1 MRLLLDTNRYVD
13 LVNKVPEVEERI
25 RIATEIRVPLI
36 VLGELRAGFANGRK
50 QRSNEARLQRFLA
63 KPGVQILTLDEIT
76 TEHYA
81 EIFRKLSRSGSLI
94 PTNDIWIAAQ
104 ALQHSLHL
112 YSRDDHFK
120 HIPKLKL
127 VKS

>member
-13 LVNKVPEVEERI
+13 LVNKIPEVEERI
-25 RIATEIRVPLI
+25 RTATEIRVPLI

-63 KPGVQILTLDEIT
+63 KPGVQVLTLDEIT

-81 EIFRKLSRSGSLI
+81 EIFQKLSRSGSLI

-112 YSRDDHFK
+112 YSRDNHFK
-120 HIPKLKL
+120 SIPKIKIAE
-127 VKS
+127 

>member
-13 LVNKVPEVEERI
+13 LVNKDPEVERLI
-25 RIATEIRVPLI
+25 RTATEICVPLI

-63 KPGVQILTLDEIT
+63 KPGVQVLTLDEET
-76 TEHYA
+76 TEYYA
-81 EIFRKLSRSGSLI
+81 EIFRRLRRAGSLI

-104 ALQHSLHL
+104 ALQHSLYL
-112 YSRDDHFK
+112 YSRDKHFK
-120 HIPKLKL
+120 DIPKLKMAN
-127 VKS
+127 